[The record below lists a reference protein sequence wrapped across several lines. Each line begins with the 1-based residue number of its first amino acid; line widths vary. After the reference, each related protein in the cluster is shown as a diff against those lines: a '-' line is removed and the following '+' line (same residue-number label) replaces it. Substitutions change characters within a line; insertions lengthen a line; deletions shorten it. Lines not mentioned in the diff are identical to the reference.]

1 MSAAPEDG
9 ARPAHDANAAPEP
22 LGPLAWTALVARW
35 VAVAQASRTAGGAD
49 PRFAA
54 SVAPLVAIEATT
66 AALGE
71 LASIEARDR
80 PHARSV
86 AELAIRRAAGELDR
100 LWRGDEWPD
109 ELHAAC
115 EAAERALR
123 LAVYAGL
130 EELVVAGGAAIE
142 VPALALGIDGHG
154 SDAAPGTLAAM
165 PPGTIAMPG
174 EPVAWWCGRK
184 APATPDGLPLL
195 RRHARA
201 PRQVYRALDERGLFT
216 TDTVVDLAGADEGG
230 LLAGLPL
237 LTPLLLDGARVGRF
251 LQPEARWL
259 EIQRRALGGRARL
272 EVAGLDDAGPVER

>member
-1 MSAAPEDG
+1 MSGTLPD
-9 ARPAHDANAAPEP
+9 PASHEPPASPEP

-35 VAVAQASRTAGGAD
+35 VAVAQASRSTGGAD
-49 PRFAA
+49 PRLAA
-54 SVAPLVAIEATT
+54 SVAPLVTIEATT

-71 LASIEARDR
+71 LLSIDACDR
-80 PHARSV
+80 PHARAV

-100 LWRGDEWPD
+100 LWRGDEWPA

-123 LAVYAGL
+123 LAIYAGL
-130 EELVVAGGAAIE
+130 EELVVAGEGAIE
-142 VPALALGIDGHG
+142 VPSLGLGIDGHG
-154 SDAAPGTLAAM
+154 DDAAPGTLAAM

-174 EPVAWWCGRK
+174 EPVAWWCGRE
-184 APATPDGLPLL
+184 APALPDGAPPLR

-201 PRQVYRALDERGLFT
+201 PRQVYRGLDERGHFT
-216 TDTVVDLAGADEGG
+216 EDTVVDLAGDGEGE

-237 LTPLLLDGARVGRF
+237 LTPLLVDGARVGRF

-259 EIQRRALGGRARL
+259 EIQRRALAGRARL
-272 EVAGLDDAGPVER
+272 AVAGLDAGDPATR